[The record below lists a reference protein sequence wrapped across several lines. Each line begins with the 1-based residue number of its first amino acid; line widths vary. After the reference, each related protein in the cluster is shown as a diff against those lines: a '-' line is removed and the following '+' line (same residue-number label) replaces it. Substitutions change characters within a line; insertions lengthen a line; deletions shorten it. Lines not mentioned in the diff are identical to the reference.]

1 MSEITSVG
9 LPLTKTC
16 LYTAYAV
23 MKKQGYVI
31 DFIRDAVLNGKTPD
45 IDTETSDILLAHAK
59 SVLNGL
65 GDLLKRLAK
74 DPHAER
80 LCVRIGELIRAISSQ
95 GEVPESMLDIFIVC
109 FRMLINVQQKTK
121 KQKAV
126 SYTYAGN
133 GKHHVRFN
141 AYSYVA
147 ESIDKFGKYFR
158 LYMITEEDNK
168 FLYMLSAD
176 SYVDDLIEGKRE
188 LAVNVDRKEVRK
200 GVVQSICT
208 ML

>member
-45 IDTETSDILLAHAK
+45 IDTETSDILLTHAK

-126 SYTYAGN
+126 SYAYAGN
-133 GKHHVRFN
+133 GKHHVHFN

>member
-1 MSEITSVG
+1 MSDAKCAG

-31 DFIRDAVLNGKTPD
+31 DFIRDAVLDGKTPD
-45 IDTETSDILLAHAK
+45 IDTETSAILLAHAK

-65 GDLLKRLAK
+65 GDLLKRLSK
-74 DPHAER
+74 DAHAER
-80 LCVRIGELIRAISSQ
+80 MCVRIGELIRAISSQ
-95 GEVPESMLDIFIVC
+95 GGVPESMLDVFVVC

-121 KQKAV
+121 KKKAV
-126 SYTYAGN
+126 SYAYAGN
-133 GKHHVRFN
+133 GKHHVHFN

-147 ESIDKFGKYFR
+147 ESVDKFGKYFR

-168 FLYMLSAD
+168 HLYMLSAD
-176 SYVDDLIEGKRE
+176 SYVDDIIEGKRE
-188 LAVNVDRKEVRK
+188 LVVNVDRKEVRK
-200 GVVQSICT
+200 GVVQSLCT

>member
-1 MSEITSVG
+1 MSDAKCAG

-31 DFIRDAVLNGKTPD
+31 DFIRDAVLDGKTPD

-65 GDLLKRLAK
+65 GDLLKRLSK
-74 DPHAER
+74 DTHAER
-80 LCVRIGELIRAISSQ
+80 MCVRIEELIRAISSQ
-95 GEVPESMLDIFIVC
+95 GGVPESMLDVFVVC
-109 FRMLINVQQKTK
+109 FRMLINVQHKTK
-121 KQKAV
+121 KKKAV
-126 SYTYAGN
+126 SYEYAGN
-133 GKHHVRFN
+133 GKHHVHFN

-147 ESIDKFGKYFR
+147 ESVDKFGKYFR

-168 FLYMLSAD
+168 HLYMLSAD
-176 SYVDDLIEGKRE
+176 SYVDDIIEGKRE
-188 LAVNVDRKEVRK
+188 LVVNVDRKEVRK
-200 GVVQSICT
+200 GVVQSLCT

>member
-1 MSEITSVG
+1 MSDAKCAG

-23 MKKQGYVI
+23 MKKKGYVI

-45 IDTETSDILLAHAK
+45 IDTETSEILLAHAK

-65 GDLLKRLAK
+65 GDLLKRLSK
-74 DPHAER
+74 DTHAER

-95 GEVPESMLDIFIVC
+95 GEVPESMLDVFVVC
-109 FRMLINVQQKTK
+109 FRMLINVQHKTK
-121 KQKAV
+121 RQKSVTYA
-126 SYTYAGN
+126 YAGN
-133 GKHHVRFN
+133 GKHQVHFN
-141 AYSYVA
+141 SYSFVA
-147 ESIDKFGKYFR
+147 DSIDKFGKYFR
-158 LYMITEEDNK
+158 LYMITEEDSK

-176 SYVDDLIEGKRE
+176 SYIDDIIEGSCE
-188 LAVNVDRKEVRK
+188 LSVNVDRKEVRK
-200 GVVQSICT
+200 GVVQSLCT

>member
-1 MSEITSVG
+1 MSDAKCAG

-45 IDTETSDILLAHAK
+45 IDTETSEILLAYAK

-65 GDLLKRLAK
+65 GDLLKRLSK
-74 DPHAER
+74 DIHAER

-121 KQKAV
+121 RQKSVTYA
-126 SYTYAGN
+126 YAGN
-133 GKHHVRFN
+133 GKHLVHFN
-141 AYSYVA
+141 SYSFVA
-147 ESIDKFGKYFR
+147 DSIDKFGKYFR

-176 SYVDDLIEGKRE
+176 SYIDDIIEGKRE
-188 LAVNVDRKEVRK
+188 LSVNVDRKEVRK
-200 GVVQSICT
+200 GVVQSLCT